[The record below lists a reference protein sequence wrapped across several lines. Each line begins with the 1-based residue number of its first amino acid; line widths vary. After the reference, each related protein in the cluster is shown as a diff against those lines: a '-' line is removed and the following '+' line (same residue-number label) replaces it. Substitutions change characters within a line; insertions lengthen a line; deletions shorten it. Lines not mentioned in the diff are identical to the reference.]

1 MIQWQEKNMTLEC
14 LQVIE
19 KLVDLVLTD
28 TAHPYSDEKIY
39 SENRMAR
46 VFGLPRAQVREVY
59 SALQALGLLYGKQG
73 KGTYL
78 KAMDFE
84 QGGNLLYLM
93 MIMEKASFEDI
104 VAVRKILEISSVELA
119 AKNRTKKDITA
130 MRSCLE
136 KMERWPEFHTMA
148 KEDVNLHLHI
158 AAASGNPLLRYLMQ
172 IIGGYISRI
181 IMDHWALLSTE
192 EDLVTGKKFMAEHR
206 KMVEAIADGQPD
218 EARNVLS
225 AHMDGLIISIK
236 KNQNNLPNWNRRG
249 IGL

>member
-1 MIQWQEKNMTLEC
+1 MTLEC
-14 LQVIE
+14 TQVIE
-19 KLVDLVLTD
+19 KLVDLVLTETVD
-28 TAHPYSDEKIY
+28 PYSNEKIY

-59 SALQALGLLYGKQG
+59 SALQALGILHGKQG

-93 MIMEKASFEDI
+93 MVMEKASFEDI
-104 VAVRKILEISSVELA
+104 VAVRKILETSSVELA
-119 AKNRTKKDITA
+119 AKHRTKKDLAA
-130 MRSCLE
+130 MRSCIE
-136 KMERWPEFHTMA
+136 KMERWPEFSNIA

-158 AAASGNPLLRYLMQ
+158 AATSGNPLLRYLMQ

-181 IMDHWALLSTE
+181 ATDHWTLLSTE
-192 EDLVTGKKFMAEHR
+192 EDLVTGKNIVAQHR
-206 KMVEAIADGQPD
+206 QMVEAIADGQSD
-218 EARNVLS
+218 EARDVLS
-225 AHMDGLIISIK
+225 AHLDGLIASMK
-236 KNQNNLPNWNRRG
+236 KHQNNLPSWNRRG